1 MKLLVFMC
9 VDKTL
14 TTERTTVDILCMYVI
29 YVLCVDIVIVCR
41 LWMVLC
47 YVSKLILINFVTQI
61 PNDTIIQRW
70 RMKSWPDAH
79 YSVVTIK
86 LSQSSNSTTLTLSQ
100 TGIPSEESERTK
112 EGWRNYYWNSIRQT
126 FGFAVDINF

>member
-47 YVSKLILINFVTQI
+47 YVSKTVKVV
-61 PNDTIIQRW
+61 IQYDEIG
-70 RMKSWPDAH
+70 SAVYIAH
-79 YSVVTIK
+79 YYNI
-86 LSQSSNSTTLTLSQ
+86 ST
-100 TGIPSEESERTK
+100 RTK
-112 EGWRNYYWNSIRQT
+112 TQRVQNNEYLPIL
-126 FGFAVDINF
+126 